1 MDPKKVEAIDKW
13 LNPKNK
19 KELQQF
25 LGFANFYRQFIEGY
39 SKVVKPLTKLT
50 GNEMWKW
57 DKEQQDAFNELKR
70 LVCTNPVLMI
80 PLDNAPFRVEVDASD
95 YAIGGILSQKVDDK
109 WRPVAYMSQALSE
122 TERNYEI
129 YDKEMLAIMKGL
141 AEWRQYLMG
150 VKHKFE
156 IWTDHR
162 NLQYFRKP
170 QDLNRRHA
178 SWIIDHTDYDFELIH
193 KLGKTHLKPD
203 ILSRPPDLKKGE
215 NDNKNTILLKPWH
228 F

>member
-1 MDPKKVEAIDKW
+1 MRPLRTCRLCSAYTVEAIAKW
-13 LNPKNK
+13 LKPKNK

-25 LGFANFYRQFIEGY
+25 LGFANFYRRFIEGY

-50 GNEMWKW
+50 GNEIWKW
-57 DKEQQDAFNELKR
+57 NSEQQDAFDELKR

-80 PLDNAPFRVEVDASD
+80 PLDDAPFRMEVDASD

-129 YDKEMLAIMKGL
+129 YDKEMLAIMKGI

-150 VKHKFE
+150 AKHKLE
-156 IWTDHR
+156 IWTNHR
-162 NLQYFRKP
+162 NLHYFRKP
-170 QDLNRRHA
+170 QDLNRQHA
-178 SWIIDHTDYDFELIH
+178 
-193 KLGKTHLKPD
+193 
-203 ILSRPPDLKKGE
+203 R
-215 NDNKNTILLKPWH
+215 
-228 F
+228 